1 MQTPPET
8 RAQELKLTFPQ
19 LPKPVA
25 KYKPAVLH
33 GDLLYVSGHLPIQGD
48 GKPITGRLGAE
59 LTLEQGVQAA
69 RQCAL
74 AVLTTVRNTLGSL
87 NRVKRLIKTMGLVN
101 CTPGFTD
108 QPKVINGFSELMAEV
123 FGEDNGVGARSAF
136 GAISLPLNAAVEV
149 ECVFEVSGS

>member
-1 MQTPPET
+1 MPTPPET
-8 RAQELKLTFPQ
+8 RVQELKLTFPQ

-25 KYKPAVLH
+25 KYKPAVMQ
-33 GDLLYVSGHLPIQGD
+33 GELLYVAGHLPIQGD

-74 AVLTTVRNTLGSL
+74 AILATVRNTLGSL

-108 QPKVINGFSELMAEV
+108 QPHRF
-123 FGEDNGVGARSAF
+123 
-136 GAISLPLNAAVEV
+136 
-149 ECVFEVSGS
+149 